1 VAHHL
6 PHINVRVF
14 TVLVIISLPLY
25 ALATVMV
32 LGTGQAQLRDAFG
45 LQLTDQAQQAAAT
58 VDSYVFRRVIDV
70 SILARVP
77 DVQAAAAAG
86 SRVALDVAKAREI
99 DAAWIARPGAT
110 AARLALVDTPASQF
124 LREIVSND
132 QVYREIIVTDR
143 EGRLVAASSASSD
156 YIQSDEAWWKEAFND
171 GSRGLVSVSDV
182 LWDESTKS
190 HAIEIAVP
198 VTERPGER
206 LVGVLKVVAD
216 ARELLAVAAGVK
228 AGTSGEAFLIRE
240 DGSIVFSQ
248 RGVGGQAQF
257 FAADLFRE
265 RMKNYKAG
273 DPEFRLDFSAR
284 DQNGRSYLV
293 GVAPCQLGASYPH
306 MAWMMAVTRSE
317 DELFAP
323 SRAQMWRLLGV
334 FGLVA
339 AFVLA
344 IAVWFSVR
352 LAAPPVGKDTHITEH
367 PEVPRME
374 EESA

>member
-14 TVLVIISLPLY
+14 TVLVIVSLPLY
-25 ALATVMV
+25 ALAAVMV
-32 LGTGQAQLRDAFG
+32 LGTGQAQLREAFG
-45 LQLTDQAQQAAAT
+45 LQLTDSAQQAAAT

-86 SRVALDVAKAREI
+86 SKVPLDVAKARET
-99 DAAWIARPGAT
+99 DTLWTAQPGPT
-110 AARLALVDTPASQF
+110 AARLGLLENAASRF
-124 LREIVSND
+124 LRDIVNND
-132 QVYREIIVTDR
+132 QVYREMIVTDR
-143 EGRLVAASSASSD
+143 EGRLVAASSAASD

-171 GSRGLVSVSDV
+171 GARGLVSVSDV

-228 AGTSGEAFLIRE
+228 SSTSGEAFLLRE
-240 DGSIVFSQ
+240 DGTIVFSQ

-257 FAADLFRE
+257 FAADLLRE
-265 RMKNYKAG
+265 RLKSYKAG
-273 DPEFRLDFSAR
+273 DPQFRVDFSAR
-284 DQNGRSYLV
+284 DQSGRSYLI
-293 GVAPCQLGASYPH
+293 GIAPCQLGASYPH
-306 MAWMMAVTRSE
+306 MTWLMAVTQAE
-317 DELFAP
+317 DDLFAP
-323 SRAQMWRLLGV
+323 ARAQMWRLLGV
-334 FGLVA
+334 FGLIA

-344 IAVWFSVR
+344 VAVWFSVR
-352 LAAPPVGKDTHITEH
+352 LAAPPVGRDTHITEH
-367 PEVPRME
+367 PEVPRIE

>member
-1 VAHHL
+1 
-6 PHINVRVF
+6 
-14 TVLVIISLPLY
+14 
-25 ALATVMV
+25 
-32 LGTGQAQLRDAFG
+32 
-45 LQLTDQAQQAAAT
+45 
-58 VDSYVFRRVIDV
+58 
-70 SILARVP
+70 
-77 DVQAAAAAG
+77 
-86 SRVALDVAKAREI
+86 
-99 DAAWIARPGAT
+99 
-110 AARLALVDTPASQF
+110 
-124 LREIVSND
+124 
-132 QVYREIIVTDR
+132 
-143 EGRLVAASSASSD
+143 
-156 YIQSDEAWWKEAFND
+156 
-171 GSRGLVSVSDV
+171 
-182 LWDESTKS
+182 
-190 HAIEIAVP
+190 
-198 VTERPGER
+198 
-206 LVGVLKVVAD
+206 VAD

-228 AGTSGEAFLIRE
+228 SSTSGEAFLIRE

-248 RGVGGQAQF
+248 RGMGGQAQF

-273 DPEFRLDFSAR
+273 DPQFRLDFSAR

-306 MAWMMAVTRSE
+306 MAWMMAVTQSE

-334 FGLVA
+334 FGLIA

>member
-25 ALATVMV
+25 ALAAVMV

-45 LQLTDQAQQAAAT
+45 QQLTDTAQQVAAT

-77 DVQAAAAAG
+77 EVQAAAAAG
-86 SRVALDVAKAREI
+86 SKMPVDVAKTREL
-99 DAAWIARPGAT
+99 DTT
-110 AARLALVDTPASQF
+110 AARVGLLENPASQF
-124 LREIVSND
+124 LRDIVNND

-143 EGRLVAASSASSD
+143 EGRLVAASGASSD

-216 ARELLAVAAGVK
+216 ARELLAVPPGGQAS
-228 AGTSGEAFLIRE
+228 TSGETYLIRE
-240 DGSIVFSQ
+240 DGSIVFSR
-248 RGVGGQAQF
+248 RGVGDKTQF

-273 DPEFRLDFSAR
+273 DPQFRLDFAAR
-284 DQNGRSYLV
+284 DQSGRSFLI
-293 GVAPCQLGASYPH
+293 GVAPSQLGTSYPH
-306 MAWMMAVTRSE
+306 MAWMVAVTQAE
-317 DELFAP
+317 DDLFAP
-323 SRAQMWRLLGV
+323 SRAQMWRLLAV
-334 FGLVA
+334 FGLIA

-344 IAVWFSVR
+344 IAVWLSVW

-367 PEVPRME
+367 PEVPRIE

>member
-25 ALATVMV
+25 ALAAVMV

-86 SRVALDVAKAREI
+86 AKTPLDVAKAREI
-99 DAAWIARPGAT
+99 DAAWTAQPGAT
-110 AARLALVDTPASQF
+110 AARLALLDTTASQF
-124 LREIVSND
+124 LRDIVSND

-143 EGRLVAASSASSD
+143 EGRLVAASSATSD

-182 LWDESTKS
+182 AWDESTKS

-228 AGTSGEAFLIRE
+228 SSTSGEAFLIRE

-257 FAADLFRE
+257 FAADLLRE
-265 RMKNYKAG
+265 RLKNYKAG
-273 DPEFRLDFSAR
+273 DPQFRLDFSAR

-306 MAWMMAVTRSE
+306 MAWMMAVTQSE

-334 FGLVA
+334 FGLIA

-367 PEVPRME
+367 PEVPRIE

>member
-14 TVLVIISLPLY
+14 TVLVFVSLPLY
-25 ALATVMV
+25 ALAAVMV

-45 LQLTDQAQQAAAT
+45 LQLTDTAQQAAAT
-58 VDSYVFRRVIDV
+58 VDSYVFRRIIDV

-77 DVQAAAAAG
+77 DVQSAAAAG
-86 SRVALDVAKAREI
+86 SRTPLDVARAREI
-99 DAAWIARPGAT
+99 DTLWVAQPGET
-110 AARLALVDTPASQF
+110 AARLGLLETPASQF
-124 LREIVSND
+124 LRDIVSND
-132 QVYREIIVTDR
+132 QAYREIVVTDR
-143 EGRLVAASSASSD
+143 GGRVVAASNATSD
-156 YIQSDEAWWKEAFND
+156 YIQSDETWWKEAFSD
-171 GSRGLVSVSDV
+171 GTRGRVSVSDV
-182 LWDESTKS
+182 LWDESAKS
-190 HAIEIAVP
+190 HAIEITVP

-216 ARELLAVAAGVK
+216 ARELLAVAGGVRSS
-228 AGTSGEAFLIRE
+228 TSGEVFLIRE

-248 RGVGGQAQF
+248 RGVGGQAMF

-265 RMKNYKAG
+265 RMKSFRAG
-273 DPEFRLDFSAR
+273 DPQFRIDFSAR

-293 GVAPCQLGASYPH
+293 GIAPSQLGSSYPH
-306 MAWMMAVTRSE
+306 LAWMLAVTQAE

-323 SRAQMWRLLGV
+323 ARAQMWRMLGV
-334 FGLVA
+334 FGLIA
-339 AFVLA
+339 AAVLA
-344 IAVWFSVR
+344 IAVWFSLR

-367 PEVPRME
+367 PEVPRIE

>member
-14 TVLVIISLPLY
+14 TVLVIVSLPLY
-25 ALATVMV
+25 AVAAVMV
-32 LGTGQAQLRDAFG
+32 LGTGQAQARRAFG
-45 LQLTDQAQQAAAT
+45 LQLTDTAQQAAAT

-77 DVQAAAAAG
+77 DVQAVAAAG
-86 SRVALDVAKAREI
+86 SKAPLDVARAREI
-99 DAAWIARPGAT
+99 DTLWVAQPGAT
-110 AARLALVDTPASQF
+110 AARLGLLENAASQF
-124 LREIVSND
+124 LRDIVNND
-132 QVYREIIVTDR
+132 QVYREILVTDR
-143 EGRLVAASSASSD
+143 EGRLVAASSAPSD
-156 YIQSDEAWWKEAFND
+156 YIQSDETWWKEAFND
-171 GSRGLVSVSDV
+171 GSRGLVSVGDV
-182 LWDESTKS
+182 SWDESTKS
-190 HAIEIAVP
+190 HAIEVAVP

-228 AGTSGEAFLIRE
+228 STTSGQAFLLRE
-240 DGSIVFSQ
+240 DGSIVFSP

-273 DPEFRLDFSAR
+273 DPQFRVDFSAR
-284 DQNGRSYLV
+284 DQEGRSYLV

-306 MAWMMAVTRSE
+306 LAWVVAVTQAE
-317 DELFAP
+317 DDLFAP
-323 SRAQMWRLLGV
+323 SRAQMWRMLGV
-334 FGLVA
+334 FGLIA

-344 IAVWFSVR
+344 VAVWFSVR

-367 PEVPRME
+367 PEVPRIE
-374 EESA
+374 EEGA